1 MDACPGKTRARWR
14 DKERRLSH
22 PGACGSP
29 RRRRWAQ
36 PLLPRSR
43 GLRRDKRL
51 FARKTS
57 REPDRRRVTSTTAC
71 PAGPRKGVRASIWG
85 TTTCACLVKW
95 AGITPPVRD
104 INTSFAADAGLIGR
118 HSVAPNADQA
128 GEEVAAQRESFK
140 FEWTLFVVAF
150 RLDADIGSAE
160 ERRAWAECN
169 TCTHPA
175 LPKRVI
181 SRRRSAS
188 DRRTQTTRRGR
199 RVALKATQ
207 IAQCVVREK

>member
-1 MDACPGKTRARWR
+1 MIRRSGRRVHTSGRILPRDDSEASHPATRMDARPGARSR

-29 RRRRWAQ
+29 RRRRRWAQ

-51 FARKTS
+51 FARKTN

-71 PAGPRKGVRASIWG
+71 PAEPRKGVRASIWG

-118 HSVAPNADQA
+118 
-128 GEEVAAQRESFK
+128 
-140 FEWTLFVVAF
+140 
-150 RLDADIGSAE
+150 
-160 ERRAWAECN
+160 
-169 TCTHPA
+169 
-175 LPKRVI
+175 
-181 SRRRSAS
+181 SR
-188 DRRTQTTRRGR
+188 QTG
-199 RVALKATQ
+199 
-207 IAQCVVREK
+207 IWREKK